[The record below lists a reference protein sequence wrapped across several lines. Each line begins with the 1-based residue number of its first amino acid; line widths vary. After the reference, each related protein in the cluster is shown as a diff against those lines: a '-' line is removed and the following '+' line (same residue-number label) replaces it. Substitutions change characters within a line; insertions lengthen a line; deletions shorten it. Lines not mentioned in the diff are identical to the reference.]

1 MYSVLQP
8 TGINITVSKSNIS
21 HWCINI
27 LRIVWALFISSGM
40 MKTIEGSPSINLSQP
55 HCGEILAAS
64 LIQLNPS
71 VMCTVL
77 VIKYLTTFVLQPQK
91 AVAKQNLEQDA
102 LKQNR
107 KCFCDYLQK
116 WITYFCKV
124 HWSYY
129 VSLCH
134 CQKYSTSFSSVQ
146 RLCFFYVGIYKWQ
159 YLHKGSLCLMCQR
172 FLKNLEYVRW
182 G

>member
-1 MYSVLQP
+1 
-8 TGINITVSKSNIS
+8 
-21 HWCINI
+21 
-27 LRIVWALFISSGM
+27 M

-116 WITYFCKV
+116 
-124 HWSYY
+124 
-129 VSLCH
+129 
-134 CQKYSTSFSSVQ
+134 
-146 RLCFFYVGIYKWQ
+146 
-159 YLHKGSLCLMCQR
+159 
-172 FLKNLEYVRW
+172 
-182 G
+182 